1 MDTKTPFV
9 SDEQIRSV
17 PMHDIDTGELV
28 ALEEMSPY
36 RVRDLYEAEL
46 QALRDRVEPRD
57 RIIQEL
63 VDALADPHKMS
74 LGTAA
79 LAKAKEQLGIEPS
92 NQK

>member
-1 MDTKTPFV
+1 MEQKTA
-9 SDEQIRSV
+9 QQK
-17 PMHDIDTGELV
+17 
-28 ALEEMSPY
+28 AEERWP
-36 RVRDLYEAEL
+36 DDCENL
-46 QALRDRVEPRD
+46 QAHTHRTEFQRGRMHGCAACYREEVEPRD